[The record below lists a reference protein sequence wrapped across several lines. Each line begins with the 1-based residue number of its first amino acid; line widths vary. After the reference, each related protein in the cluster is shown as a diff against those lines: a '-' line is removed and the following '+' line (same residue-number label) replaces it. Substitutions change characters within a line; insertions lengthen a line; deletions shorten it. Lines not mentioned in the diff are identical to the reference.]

1 MLQEMRNRNKEPG
14 SISPPRAMLP
24 LKGSLSSTNSSIVV
38 NNHGVKIRLVDLVLS
53 CYIPLLWGQE
63 ENIQRVGFTKFMI

>member
-1 MLQEMRNRNKEPG
+1 MVREMRNRTKESG

-24 LKGSLSSTNSSIVV
+24 PKGSLGSTNSSIVV

-53 CYIPLLWGQE
+53 CYIQLVWGQE
-63 ENIQRVGFTKFMI
+63 ENIQRVGFK